1 MAGYLPVSN
10 AVMNVFSFAANA
22 AETGTYGYLIYTD
35 YGDYIAI
42 TDCDTLAETYEYTF
56 KTVDSIPLG
65 DVNSDSIVDARDA
78 SVILSYYA
86 YTATGGTGSLKE
98 FLDK

>member
-10 AVMNVFSFAANA
+10 AVM
-22 AETGTYGYLIYTD
+22 TGISGERSTAQTY
-35 YGDYIAI
+35 
-42 TDCDTLAETYEYTF
+42 AETYEYTF
-56 KTVDSIPLG
+56 KTIDSILLG

>member
-22 AETGTYGYLIYTD
+22 AETGTYGYLTYTD
-35 YGDYIAI
+35 YGDYISI

-56 KTVDSIPLG
+56 KTIDSIPLG
-65 DVNSDSIVDARDA
+65 DVNSDSIVGRTGRFC
-78 SVILSYYA
+78 
-86 YTATGGTGSLKE
+86 YTQLLRLHSDRRYRFAERIS
-98 FLDK
+98 